1 MACHLLAS
9 QPKLTFHLFRKMR
22 CCKVQDRVATA
33 LSLLSAT
40 ADTRDFLRGKCLHG
54 YYIRLGLIS
63 NLNVLT
69 VLIDL
74 YARMGRI
81 YLAHRVFDGVA
92 QKNNCL
98 IGKYARNGML
108 REAVRLL
115 QQMRLESLKPNLST
129 LVGLPCFQIYANS
142 TIQEEKLELD
152 AVLGTALVNAYAKC
166 DFLDKATDIFE
177 RMKGK
182 DIKAGTTMISGH
194 GIHGQPT
201 NAAKLFNRM
210 ESEGFRPNEVTFLA
224 VLSACSHGGLVID
237 GMEIFKSMV
246 CKYGFS
252 PRDDATAWP
261 TLLFACQ
268 VYDGVKLEK
277 CVKNVLSSIYT

>member
-1 MACHLLAS
+1 
-9 QPKLTFHLFRKMR
+9 MR

-92 QKNNCL
+92 QKNVIFVEL
-98 IGKYARNGML
+98 FD
-108 REAVRLL
+108 
-115 QQMRLESLKPNLST
+115 
-129 LVGLPCFQIYANS
+129 CFIE
-142 TIQEEKLELD
+142 EEKLELD

-252 PRDDATAWP
+252 PRVEHYGSLIA
-261 TLLFACQ
+261 
-268 VYDGVKLEK
+268 Y
-277 CVKNVLSSIYT
+277 